1 MVLRMVKKII
11 IIVFVFTLCIE
22 TFASIVSD
30 NDGSAFI
37 TKAEFEAMKKDFNDQ
52 IEQYNESISSKID
65 GAIASYLAGTQLARK
80 ENRKQIISGAKH
92 WLMYNTNDYPKYVD
106 GKPYV
111 AGFTAQGN
119 RGGADSTERTC
130 IWVGIIH
137 NGQSAYKTDG
147 GFKKHIVGKP
157 SKNSS
162 LNGNDKAPILIKP
175 GYDGGETNIMGNV
188 SSQFISSILISS
200 PLSKHGTKLY
210 VLPEFKSKPYVNMTL
225 DIMRKFGVKTLS
237 GYYLKHESCDKEYQG
252 CRIDEF
258 IVRKQDYVACDY
270 TVEGDYSSASYLL
283 ALIAI
288 NGGKAKIKNLFRDSK
303 QGDKYILDILQK
315 MGATI
320 IRGEDYVE
328 IASSGNLKA
337 IDVDLSNAPD
347 LLITVAVL
355 AAMAEGTTNI
365 TGVAHARV
373 KETDRIDTTCRE
385 LEKLDCKLTERE
397 DGMSITGGVASGVV
411 DSHGDHRLAMAF
423 SLIGL
428 KHDIEITNG
437 DVFDVSFPN
446 FIEAMAELGFE
457 LELKNE

>member
-1 MVLRMVKKII
+1 MILKIKNISEIGGVVKAPPSKSYSHRAVILASLAKGTSKLYDMLYSEDTLASIRVCEALGAKIKRNDDYLEVVGTGGKLHNSCGNPIDLANSGTTLRLMTSVAALSDNEVIL
-11 IIVFVFTLCIE
+11 TGDESLQTRPMGLLMNALWPLGIE
-22 TFASIVSD
+22 TESLKD
-30 NDGSAFI
+30 N
-37 TKAEFEAMKKDFNDQ
+37 E
-52 IEQYNESISSKID
+52 
-65 GAIASYLAGTQLARK
+65 
-80 ENRKQIISGAKH
+80 
-92 WLMYNTNDYPKYVD
+92 
-106 GKPYV
+106 
-111 AGFTAQGN
+111 
-119 RGGADSTERTC
+119 
-130 IWVGIIH
+130 
-137 NGQSAYKTDG
+137 
-147 GFKKHIVGKP
+147 
-157 SKNSS
+157 
-162 LNGNDKAPILIKP
+162 KAPILIKP
-175 GYDGGETNIMGNV
+175 GYVGGETNIYGNV

-200 PLSKHGTKLY
+200 PLSQEGVTLY

-237 GYYLKHESCDKEYQG
+237 GYFLKHEICDKEHQS

-258 IVRKQDYVACDY
+258 KVKKQDYVACDY

-288 NGGKAKIKNLFRDSK
+288 NGGKAIIRNLFRDSK
-303 QGDKYILDILQK
+303 QGDKVILDILQK

-320 IRGEDYVE
+320 VRGEDYVE
-328 IASSGNLKA
+328 IASTGSLKA

-385 LEKLDCKLTERE
+385 LEKLGCKLTEHE
-397 DGMSITGGVASGVV
+397 DGMSITGGVSSGVV

-428 KHDIEITNG
+428 KHDVEITNG
-437 DVFDVSFPN
+437 EVFDVSFPD
-446 FIEAMAELGFE
+446 FIESMAELGFE
-457 LELKNE
+457 LELVE

>member
-1 MVLRMVKKII
+1 MKLKVKNISKIGGVVKAPPSKSYSHRAVILASLAKGTSKLYDMLYSEDTLASIRVCKALGAKINKTDDYLEVVGTGGKLHNSSTEPINLANSGTTLRLMTSISALSDNEVIL
-11 IIVFVFTLCIE
+11 TGDESLQTRPMGLLMDALMPLGIE
-22 TFASIVSD
+22 T
-30 NDGSAFI
+30 
-37 TKAEFEAMKKDFNDQ
+37 E
-52 IEQYNESISSKID
+52 
-65 GAIASYLAGTQLARK
+65 
-80 ENRKQIISGAKH
+80 
-92 WLMYNTNDYPKYVD
+92 
-106 GKPYV
+106 
-111 AGFTAQGN
+111 
-119 RGGADSTERTC
+119 
-130 IWVGIIH
+130 
-137 NGQSAYKTDG
+137 
-147 GFKKHIVGKP
+147 
-157 SKNSS
+157 S
-162 LNGNDKAPILIKP
+162 LNDNDKAPILIKP
-175 GYDGGETNIMGNV
+175 GYVGGETNIYGNV
-188 SSQFISSILISS
+188 SSQYISSIIISS
-200 PLSKHGTKLY
+200 PLSDKGVTLY

-225 DIMRKFGVKTLS
+225 DIMRKFGVKSLR
-237 GYYLKHESCDKEYQG
+237 GYYLKHEACDKEHQS

-258 IVRKQDYVACDY
+258 KVKKQDYVACDY

-288 NGGKAKIKNLFRDSK
+288 NGGKAKIRNLFRDSK

-328 IASSGNLKA
+328 IASNGDLKA
-337 IDVDLSNAPD
+337 IDVNLSNAPD

-385 LEKLDCKLTERE
+385 LEKLGCKLVEHE
-397 DGMSITGGVASGVV
+397 DGMSITGGVSSGVV

-437 DVFDVSFPN
+437 EVFDVSFPN

-457 LELKNE
+457 LELENE

>member
-1 MVLRMVKKII
+1 MTSVSAL
-11 IIVFVFTLCIE
+11 
-22 TFASIVSD
+22 SD
-30 NDGSAFI
+30 NEVTLTGDESLQTRPMGLLMDALMPLGVETESL
-37 TKAEFEAMKKDFNDQ
+37 KDND
-52 IEQYNESISSKID
+52 
-65 GAIASYLAGTQLARK
+65 R
-80 ENRKQIISGAKH
+80 
-92 WLMYNTNDYPKYVD
+92 
-106 GKPYV
+106 
-111 AGFTAQGN
+111 
-119 RGGADSTERTC
+119 
-130 IWVGIIH
+130 
-137 NGQSAYKTDG
+137 
-147 GFKKHIVGKP
+147 
-157 SKNSS
+157 
-162 LNGNDKAPILIKP
+162 APILIKP
-175 GYDGGETNIMGNV
+175 GYTGGETNIMGNV

-200 PLSKHGTKLY
+200 PLSDSGVKLY

-237 GYYLKHESCDKEYQG
+237 GYYLKHESCDKAHQS

-258 IVRKQDYVACDY
+258 IVRKQSYQSCDY

-328 IASSGNLKA
+328 IASTGDLKA
-337 IDVDLSNAPD
+337 VDVDLSNAPD

-385 LEKLDCKLTERE
+385 LEKLDCKLVEHE
-397 DGMSITGGVASGVV
+397 DGMSITGGVTSGVV

-423 SLIGL
+423 SLIGI
-428 KHDIEITNG
+428 KHDIKITNG
-437 DVFDVSFPN
+437 EVFDVSFPD
-446 FIEAMAELGFE
+446 FIESMSELGFE
-457 LELKNE
+457 LVLEDE

>member
-1 MVLRMVKKII
+1 MILKVKNISEIGGVVKAPPSKSYSHRAVILASLAKGTSKLYDMLYSEDTLSSIRVCEALGAKINRTEDYLEVIGTGGELHNSSTEPIDLANSGTTLRLMTSVSA
-11 IIVFVFTLCIE
+11 L
-22 TFASIVSD
+22 SD
-30 NDGSAFI
+30 NEVTLTGDDSLQTRPMGLLMDALVPLGVETCSL
-37 TKAEFEAMKKDFNDQ
+37 KD
-52 IEQYNESISSKID
+52 
-65 GAIASYLAGTQLARK
+65 
-80 ENRKQIISGAKH
+80 
-92 WLMYNTNDYPKYVD
+92 
-106 GKPYV
+106 
-111 AGFTAQGN
+111 
-119 RGGADSTERTC
+119 
-130 IWVGIIH
+130 
-137 NGQSAYKTDG
+137 NG
-147 GFKKHIVGKP
+147 
-157 SKNSS
+157 
-162 LNGNDKAPILIKP
+162 KAPILIKP
-175 GYDGGETNIMGNV
+175 GYAGGQTNIMGNV

-200 PLSKHGTKLY
+200 PLSKKGVRLY
-210 VLPEFKSKPYVNMTL
+210 VLPEFKSRPYVNMTL
-225 DIMRKFGVKTLS
+225 DIMRKFGVKTLK
-237 GYYLKHESCDKEYQG
+237 GYYLKHENCDKEHQG

-258 IVRKQDYVACDY
+258 LVRKQDYVACDY

-288 NGGKAKIKNLFRDSK
+288 NGGKARIKNLFRDSK

-315 MGATI
+315 MGATV

-328 IASSGNLKA
+328 IASEGNLKA

-385 LEKLDCKLTERE
+385 LEKLGCKLTERE
-397 DGMSITGGVASGVV
+397 DGMSITGGVTSGVV

-437 DVFDVSFPN
+437 EVFDVSFPN

-457 LELKNE
+457 LELKNEEGRTCYQVD

>member
-1 MVLRMVKKII
+1 MILKVKNISKIGGVVKAPPSKSYSHRAVILASLAKGTSKLYDMLYSEDTLASIRVCKALGAKINKTDDYLEVVGTGGKLHNSSTEPIDLANSGTTLRLMTSISALSDNEVIL
-11 IIVFVFTLCIE
+11 TGDESLQTRPMGLLMDALMPLGIE
-22 TFASIVSD
+22 T
-30 NDGSAFI
+30 
-37 TKAEFEAMKKDFNDQ
+37 E
-52 IEQYNESISSKID
+52 
-65 GAIASYLAGTQLARK
+65 
-80 ENRKQIISGAKH
+80 
-92 WLMYNTNDYPKYVD
+92 
-106 GKPYV
+106 
-111 AGFTAQGN
+111 
-119 RGGADSTERTC
+119 
-130 IWVGIIH
+130 
-137 NGQSAYKTDG
+137 
-147 GFKKHIVGKP
+147 
-157 SKNSS
+157 S
-162 LNGNDKAPILIKP
+162 LNDNDKAPILIKP
-175 GYDGGETNIMGNV
+175 GYVGGETNIYGNV
-188 SSQFISSILISS
+188 SSQYISSIIISS
-200 PLSKHGTKLY
+200 PLSDKGVTLY

-225 DIMRKFGVKTLS
+225 DIMRKFGVKSLR
-237 GYYLKHESCDKEYQG
+237 GYYLKHEACDKEHQS

-258 IVRKQDYVACDY
+258 KVKKQDYVACDY

-328 IASSGNLKA
+328 IASNGDLKA
-337 IDVDLSNAPD
+337 IDVNLSNAPD

-385 LEKLDCKLTERE
+385 LEKLGCKLVEHE
-397 DGMSITGGVASGVV
+397 DGMSITGGVSSGVV

-437 DVFDVSFPN
+437 EVFDVSFPN

-457 LELKNE
+457 LELENE

>member
-1 MVLRMVKKII
+1 MILKVKNISEIGGVVKAPPSKSYSHRAVILASLAKGTSKLYDMLYSEDTLSSIRVCEALGAKINRTEDYLEVIGTGGELHNSSTEPIDLANSGTTLRLMTSVSA
-11 IIVFVFTLCIE
+11 L
-22 TFASIVSD
+22 SD
-30 NDGSAFI
+30 NEVTLTGDDSLQTRPMGLLMDALVPLGVETCSL
-37 TKAEFEAMKKDFNDQ
+37 KD
-52 IEQYNESISSKID
+52 
-65 GAIASYLAGTQLARK
+65 
-80 ENRKQIISGAKH
+80 
-92 WLMYNTNDYPKYVD
+92 
-106 GKPYV
+106 
-111 AGFTAQGN
+111 
-119 RGGADSTERTC
+119 
-130 IWVGIIH
+130 
-137 NGQSAYKTDG
+137 NG
-147 GFKKHIVGKP
+147 
-157 SKNSS
+157 
-162 LNGNDKAPILIKP
+162 KAPILIKP
-175 GYDGGETNIMGNV
+175 GYAGGQTNIMGNV

-200 PLSKHGTKLY
+200 PLSKKGVRLY
-210 VLPEFKSKPYVNMTL
+210 VLPEFKSRPYVNMTL
-225 DIMRKFGVKTLS
+225 DIMRKFGVKTLK
-237 GYYLKHESCDKEYQG
+237 GYYLKHENCDKEHQG

-258 IVRKQDYVACDY
+258 LVRKQDYVACDY

-288 NGGKAKIKNLFRDSK
+288 NGGKARIKNLFRDSK

-315 MGATI
+315 MGATV

-328 IASSGNLKA
+328 IASEGNLKA

-385 LEKLDCKLTERE
+385 LEKLGCKLTERE
-397 DGMSITGGVASGVV
+397 DGMSITGGVTSGVV

-437 DVFDVSFPN
+437 EVFDVSFPN

>member
-1 MVLRMVKKII
+1 MILRVKNISEIGGVVKAPPSKSYSHRAVILASLANGTSKLYDMLYSED
-11 IIVFVFTLCIE
+11 TL
-22 TFASIVSD
+22 ASIRVCEALGAKITRKDDCLEVIGTGGKLHNSSQSPIDLANSGTTLRLMTSVSALSD
-30 NDGSAFI
+30 NEVTLTGD
-37 TKAEFEAMKKDFNDQ
+37 
-52 IEQYNESISSKID
+52 ESLQTRPM
-65 GAIASYLAGTQLARK
+65 GL
-80 ENRKQIISGAKH
+80 
-92 WLMYNTNDYPKYVD
+92 LMDALWPLGVE
-106 GKPYV
+106 
-111 AGFTAQGN
+111 
-119 RGGADSTERTC
+119 TE
-130 IWVGIIH
+130 
-137 NGQSAYKTDG
+137 
-147 GFKKHIVGKP
+147 
-157 SKNSS
+157 S
-162 LNGNDKAPILIKP
+162 LNDNDKAPILIKP
-175 GYDGGETNIMGNV
+175 GYVGGETNIMGNV
-188 SSQFISSILISS
+188 SSQFISSIIISS
-200 PLSKHGTKLY
+200 PLSDKGATLY

-225 DIMRKFGVKTLS
+225 DIMRKFGVNVLK
-237 GYYLKHESCDKEYQG
+237 GYYLKHESCDKEHQS

-258 IVRKQDYVACDY
+258 KVRKQDYVACDY

-288 NGGKAKIKNLFRDSK
+288 NGGQAKIKNLFFDSK

-328 IASSGNLKA
+328 IASEGNLKA
-337 IDVDLSNAPD
+337 IDVNLSNAPD

-385 LEKLDCKLTERE
+385 LEKLGCKLEEHE
-397 DGMSITGGVASGVV
+397 DGMSITGGVTSGVV

-428 KHDIEITNG
+428 KQDIMITNG

-446 FIEAMAELGFE
+446 FIESMAELGFE
-457 LELKNE
+457 LELEDE

>member
-1 MVLRMVKKII
+1 MILKVKNISEIGGVVKAPPSKSYSHRAVILASLSKGTSKLYDMLYSEDTLASIRVCKALGAEINKTDDYLEVIGTGGKLHNSSENPIDLANSGTTLRLMTSVSALSDNEVVLTGDDSLKTRPMG
-11 IIVFVFTLCIE
+11 LLMNALWPLGIE
-22 TFASIVSD
+22 T
-30 NDGSAFI
+30 
-37 TKAEFEAMKKDFNDQ
+37 E
-52 IEQYNESISSKID
+52 
-65 GAIASYLAGTQLARK
+65 
-80 ENRKQIISGAKH
+80 
-92 WLMYNTNDYPKYVD
+92 
-106 GKPYV
+106 
-111 AGFTAQGN
+111 
-119 RGGADSTERTC
+119 
-130 IWVGIIH
+130 
-137 NGQSAYKTDG
+137 
-147 GFKKHIVGKP
+147 
-157 SKNSS
+157 S
-162 LNGNDKAPILIKP
+162 LNDNEKAPILIKP
-175 GYDGGETNIMGNV
+175 GYHGGETNIYGNV

-200 PLSKHGTKLY
+200 PLSEIGVTLY
-210 VLPEFKSKPYVNMTL
+210 VLPEFKSRPYVNMTL
-225 DIMRKFGVKTLS
+225 DIMRKFGVKALK
-237 GYYLKHESCDKEYQG
+237 GYYLKHETCDKEYQI
-252 CRIDEF
+252 CKIDE
-258 IVRKQDYVACDY
+258 IKVLKQDYVACDY

-288 NGGKAKIKNLFRDSK
+288 NGGKVIIKNLFFDSK
-303 QGDKYILDILQK
+303 QGDKVILDILQK

-328 IASSGNLKA
+328 IASEGNLKA

-385 LEKLDCKLTERE
+385 LEKLGCKLKEHE
-397 DGMSITGGVASGVV
+397 DGMSITGGVTSGRV

-437 DVFDVSFPN
+437 EVFDVSFPN

>member
-1 MVLRMVKKII
+1 MKLKVKNISKIGGVVKAPPSKSYSHRAVILASLAKGTSKLYDMLYSEDTLASIRVCKALGAKINKTDDYLEVVGTGGKLHNSSTEPIDLANSGTTLRLMTSISALSDNEVIL
-11 IIVFVFTLCIE
+11 TGDESLQTRPMGLLMEALMPLGIE
-22 TFASIVSD
+22 T
-30 NDGSAFI
+30 
-37 TKAEFEAMKKDFNDQ
+37 E
-52 IEQYNESISSKID
+52 
-65 GAIASYLAGTQLARK
+65 
-80 ENRKQIISGAKH
+80 
-92 WLMYNTNDYPKYVD
+92 
-106 GKPYV
+106 
-111 AGFTAQGN
+111 
-119 RGGADSTERTC
+119 
-130 IWVGIIH
+130 
-137 NGQSAYKTDG
+137 
-147 GFKKHIVGKP
+147 
-157 SKNSS
+157 S
-162 LNGNDKAPILIKP
+162 LNDNDKAPILIKP
-175 GYDGGETNIMGNV
+175 GYVGGETNIYGNV
-188 SSQFISSILISS
+188 SSQYISSIIISS
-200 PLSKHGTKLY
+200 PLSDKGVTLY

-225 DIMRKFGVKTLS
+225 DIMRKFGVKSLR
-237 GYYLKHESCDKEYQG
+237 GYYLKHEACDKEHQS

-258 IVRKQDYVACDY
+258 KVKKQDYVACDY

-288 NGGKAKIKNLFRDSK
+288 NGGKAKIRNLFRDSK

-328 IASSGNLKA
+328 IASNGDLKA
-337 IDVDLSNAPD
+337 IDVNLSNAPD

-385 LEKLDCKLTERE
+385 LEKLGCKLVEHE
-397 DGMSITGGVASGVV
+397 DGMSITGGVSSGVV

-437 DVFDVSFPN
+437 EVFDVSFPN
-446 FIEAMAELGFE
+446 FIESMAELGFE
-457 LELKNE
+457 LELENE